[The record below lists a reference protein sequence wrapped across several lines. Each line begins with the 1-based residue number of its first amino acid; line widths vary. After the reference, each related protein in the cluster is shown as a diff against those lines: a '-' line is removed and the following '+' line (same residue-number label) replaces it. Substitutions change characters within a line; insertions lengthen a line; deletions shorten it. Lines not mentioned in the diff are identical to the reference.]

1 VSENN
6 ISKNKCYFQKQL
18 KQWII
23 VIAQKLPHLSKAQA
37 IVLAMISL
45 GMIAAQSCAL
55 SAISAKL
62 AV

>member
-1 VSENN
+1 VLP
-6 ISKNKCYFQKQL
+6 L